1 LPSEIAATFTLALPP
16 AAVAPVINEASSR
29 MERGVDCLE
38 AWEAARQIRGFMA
51 AADKEVR
58 GCPASALPRALGFET
73 IHQPVLTDLRA
84 FVKKGKPLCVPAALI
99 PPPPGCLPIR
109 LTTRR
114 PHRLELALCACALPA
129 PTQIQEHAYAGVT
142 FTPEINARSR
152 SLALNSWASKQPDPR
167 RPWTAAPVVTA
178 APAARSVP

>member
-1 LPSEIAATFTLALPP
+1 MQAQRARRLSEEEWGRVSARLHGDAQLRAARLASQRQEQARAF
-16 AAVAPVINEASSR
+16 AAASGSGGGGWGSVAPAINEASSR

-51 AADKEVR
+51 AADKE
-58 GCPASALPRALGFET
+58 
-73 IHQPVLTDLRA
+73 
-84 FVKKGKPLCVPAALI
+84 
-99 PPPPGCLPIR
+99 
-109 LTTRR
+109 
-114 PHRLELALCACALPA
+114 
-129 PTQIQEHAYAGVT
+129 EHAYAGVT